1 MNHPTEILDELKVI
15 SPVLFKL
22 KKEEQPLSAPADY
35 FDNLGNVIFEHIQ
48 DRPGILLSLNK
59 QQPAVPEGYF
69 DTFSES
75 LLAKVRKEEAILQKG
90 KIIPLISGKNTF
102 IQLFS
107 RVALATSVAGLVV
120 VLSTNLFKN
129 PSATTDND
137 CKDGIACLTQEEIY
151 NYMYKNSYDF
161 DVHQVQDM
169 VKPEIDNTEEKTIE
183 INKQEINQY
192 IEQNAGT
199 FELEDASTDIF

>member
-1 MNHPTEILDELKVI
+1 M
-15 SPVLFKL
+15 
-22 KKEEQPLSAPADY
+22 
-35 FDNLGNVIFEHIQ
+35 
-48 DRPGILLSLNK
+48 
-59 QQPAVPEGYF
+59 
-69 DTFSES
+69 
-75 LLAKVRKEEAILQKG
+75 
-90 KIIPLISGKNTF
+90 
-102 IQLFS
+102 
-107 RVALATSVAGLVV
+107 
-120 VLSTNLFKN
+120 FKN

>member
-1 MNHPTEILDELKVI
+1 MSNSTEILDELKAI

-22 KKEEQPLSAPADY
+22 KKEEQTISIPANY
-35 FDNLGNVIFEHIQ
+35 FVNLENVIFEHIQ
-48 DRPGILLSLNK
+48 ARPGILSSINK
-59 QQPAVPEGYF
+59 QKQEVPERYF
-69 DTFSES
+69 DTFSDI
-75 LLAKVRKEEAILQKG
+75 LLAKIKTEESILQKG
-90 KIIPLISGKNTF
+90 KIIPIISGKNSI

-107 RVALATSVAGLVV
+107 RAALAASVIGLVV
-120 VLSTNLFKN
+120 VLGASLFN
-129 PSATTDND
+129 NQSIATDD

-169 VKPEIDNTEEKTIE
+169 VKPEITSREQKTIE